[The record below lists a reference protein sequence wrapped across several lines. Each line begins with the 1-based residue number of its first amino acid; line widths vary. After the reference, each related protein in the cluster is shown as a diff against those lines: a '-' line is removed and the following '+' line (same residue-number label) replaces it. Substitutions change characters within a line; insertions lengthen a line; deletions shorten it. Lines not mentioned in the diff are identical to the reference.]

1 MKAIWNFVISILIF
15 ISIQILIS
23 FELIK
28 EVNVFIV
35 VIYFFGLLHIG
46 IGFGKLF
53 KYLNNE
59 KQ

>member
-28 EVNVFIV
+28 EVNVFII

-46 IGFGKLF
+46 IGLGKMI
-53 KYLNNE
+53 KYCNNE
-59 KQ
+59 K